1 MNSKNKSNQFNNQ
14 IDSLTKDNIEIRRQ
28 LEKLKKEKE
37 DLLEKINNQNKS
49 NIDSKSNKD
58 NKSNKDKITQNEI
71 LKFKQ
76 ENEELK
82 LK

>member
-1 MNSKNKSNQFNNQ
+1 MQIVISELEKKSNQFNNQ

-49 NIDSKSNKD
+49 NIESKSNKD
-58 NKSNKDKITQNEI
+58 NKSNIDKIA
-71 LKFKQ
+71 
-76 ENEELK
+76 
-82 LK
+82 